1 MKLQMVGCS
10 HHTATVE
17 VRERLA
23 FSPQQTAEA
32 LERWQLQFPHAEAV
46 LLSTCNRT
54 ELYTAAVETPPTHR
68 EVAEFLA
75 SFHNIPLSE
84 VFDELFEQSGEGA
97 VRHLFGVAASL
108 DSMVVGEGQIVAQ
121 VKQAYEMARDRQ
133 STGPITH
140 DVFQAALRV
149 AKRVSTETTIHRR
162 RVSVASVAVAD
173 FARQIF
179 ERFDNKEVLVIGA
192 GETAEETL
200 RYLVDEGAKRL
211 TVVNRSL
218 DRAAELAG
226 RWSASARPWSDLPAL
241 MTAADLVVSATGATE
256 PIFSL
261 DDFRR
266 IEAQRFQRTLC
277 VLDLAMPRDFDPAIG
292 ESIGV
297 YLYSID
303 DLRATCEANRR
314 ARQRE
319 WPAAEKIIDEEAAR
333 FVSEMRHRASAPT
346 IQRLRATCDELKSVE
361 LQRLLNKLADA
372 DDRDREEIT
381 LAFDRLVNKILH
393 LPMTTLRDDAQQ
405 PHHTGL
411 IDALKRLFQLRD

>member
-10 HHTATVE
+10 HHTASVA

-23 FSPQQTAEA
+23 FSPAQVAEA
-32 LERWQLQFPHAEAV
+32 LECWRQKFPHAEAV

-54 ELYTAAVETPPTHR
+54 ELYTAAAETPPSHH

-75 SFHNIPLSE
+75 SFHNVPLAE

-97 VRHLFGVAASL
+97 VRHLFTVAASL
-108 DSMVVGEGQIVAQ
+108 DSMVVGEGQIIAQ
-121 VKQAYEMARDRQ
+121 VKQAYDLACARR

-149 AKRVSTETTIHRR
+149 AKRVGTETTIHQR

-200 RYLVDEGAKRL
+200 RYLVDAGARRL
-211 TVVNRSL
+211 TVINRSF
-218 DRAAELAG
+218 DRADELAR
-226 RWSASARPWSDLPAL
+226 RWSAQARPWEELSAW
-241 MTAADLVVSATGATE
+241 MTAADLVVSATGASD
-256 PIFSL
+256 PIFTVA
-261 DDFRR
+261 DFQA
-266 IEAQRFQRTLC
+266 IEAERYQRALC
-277 VLDLAMPRDFDPAIG
+277 VLDLAIPRDFDPAIG
-292 ESIGV
+292 DCIGV

-303 DLRATCEANRR
+303 DLRETCEANRR
-314 ARQRE
+314 ERERE
-319 WPAAEKIIDEEAAR
+319 WPAAERIIEEETSR
-333 FVSEMRHRASAPT
+333 FLADMRHRATAPT
-346 IQRLRATCDELKSVE
+346 LQRLRATCDELKAAE
-361 LQRLLNKLADA
+361 LQRLLNKLAEA
-372 DDRDREEIT
+372 SPRDREEIT
-381 LAFDRLVNKILH
+381 QAFDRLVNKILH
-393 LPMTTLRDDAQQ
+393 LPMSTLRDNAQQ

>member
-10 HHTATVE
+10 HHTASVE

-23 FSPQQTAEA
+23 FSPEQAAKA
-32 LERWQLQFPHAEAV
+32 LERWQQQFPHAEAV

-54 ELYTAAVETPPTHR
+54 ELYTAAVETPPSHH

-97 VRHLFGVAASL
+97 VRHLFTVAASL
-108 DSMVVGEGQIVAQ
+108 DSMVVGEGQIIAQ
-121 VKQAYEMARDRQ
+121 VKQAYELACTRR
-133 STGPITH
+133 SVGPITH

-149 AKRVSTETTIHRR
+149 AKRVSAETTIHQRR
-162 RVSVASVAVAD
+162 ISIASVAVAD

-179 ERFDNKEVLVIGA
+179 ERFDNKDVLVIGA

-200 RYLVDEGAKRL
+200 RYLVDAGARRL

-218 DRAAELAG
+218 DRARDVAA
-226 RWSASARPWSDLPAL
+226 RWSATPREWEDLPELVAQ
-241 MTAADLVVSATGATE
+241 ADLVVSATGATE
-256 PIFSL
+256 PIFTL

-266 IEAQRFQRTLC
+266 IEPRRFQRTLC
-277 VLDLAMPRDFDPAIG
+277 ILDLAMPRDFDPAIG
-292 ESIGV
+292 ECIGV

-303 DLRATCEANRR
+303 DLRETCEANRR
-314 ARQRE
+314 ERQRE
-319 WPAAEKIIDEEAAR
+319 WPAAERVIDEEANR
-333 FVSEMRHRASAPT
+333 FIVDMRHRATAPT
-346 IQRLRATCDELKSVE
+346 IQRLRATCDELKAAEV
-361 LQRLLNKLADA
+361 QRLLNKLATA
-372 DDRDREEIT
+372 DERDRQEISM
-381 LAFDRLVNKILH
+381 AFDRLVNKILH
-393 LPMTTLRDDAQQ
+393 LPMTTLRDQAEQS
-405 PHHTGL
+405 HHTGL

>member
-10 HHTATVE
+10 HHTASVE

-23 FSPQQTAEA
+23 FSPQQAADA
-32 LERWQLQFPHAEAV
+32 LQRWQQLFPHAEAV

-54 ELYTAAVETPPTHR
+54 ELYTAASESPPSHH

-75 SFHNIPLSE
+75 SFHNIPLPE

-121 VKQAYEMARDRQ
+121 VKQAYDLACSRR

-140 DVFQAALRV
+140 DAFQAALRV
-149 AKRVSTETTIHRR
+149 AKRVGTETTIHHR

-218 DRAAELAG
+218 DRATDLAR
-226 RWSASARPWSDLPAL
+226 RWSATARPWSDLSAL

-256 PIFSL
+256 AIFAL

-292 ESIGV
+292 ECIGV

-303 DLRATCEANRR
+303 DLRETCEANRR

-319 WPAAEKIIDEEAAR
+319 WPAAEKIIDEEASR

-361 LQRLLNKLADA
+361 LQRLLNKLNDA
-372 DDRDREEIT
+372 DVRDREEIVM
-381 LAFDRLVNKILH
+381 AFDRLVNKILH
-393 LPMTTLRDDAQQ
+393 LPMTTLRDDAEQ

>member
-10 HHTATVE
+10 HHTASVE

-23 FSPQQTAEA
+23 FSAEQAAKA
-32 LERWQLQFPHAEAV
+32 LERWQQQFPHAEAV

-54 ELYTAAVETPPTHR
+54 ELYTAAVETPPSHH

-84 VFDELFEQSGEGA
+84 IFDDLFEQSGEGA
-97 VRHLFGVAASL
+97 VRHLFTVAASL
-108 DSMVVGEGQIVAQ
+108 DSMVVGEGQIIAQ
-121 VKQAYEMARDRQ
+121 VKQAYELACARR
-133 STGPITH
+133 SVGPITH

-149 AKRVSTETTIHRR
+149 AKRVTAETTIHQR
-162 RVSVASVAVAD
+162 RVSIASVAVAD

-179 ERFDNKEVLVIGA
+179 ERFDNKDVLVIGA

-200 RYLVDEGAKRL
+200 RYLVDEGAQRL
-211 TVVNRSL
+211 TVVNRNFE
-218 DRAAELAG
+218 RAQEVAA
-226 RWSASARPWSDLPAL
+226 RWSATPRPWADLPGL
-241 MTAADLVVSATGATE
+241 MAEADLVVSATGASE
-256 PIFSL
+256 PIFTL

-266 IEAQRFQRTLC
+266 IEPRRFQRTLC

-292 ESIGV
+292 ECIGV

-303 DLRATCEANRR
+303 DLRETCEANRR
-314 ARQRE
+314 ERQRE
-319 WPAAEKIIDEEAAR
+319 WPAAETIIDEEAIR
-333 FVSEMRHRASAPT
+333 FIADMRHRASAPT
-346 IQRLRATCDELKSVE
+346 IQRLRATCDELKSAEV
-361 LQRLLNKLADA
+361 QRLLNRLTAADE
-372 DDRDREEIT
+372 RDREEIAM
-381 LAFDRLVNKILH
+381 AFDRLVNKILH
-393 LPMTTLRDDAQQ
+393 LPMTTLRDHAEQ